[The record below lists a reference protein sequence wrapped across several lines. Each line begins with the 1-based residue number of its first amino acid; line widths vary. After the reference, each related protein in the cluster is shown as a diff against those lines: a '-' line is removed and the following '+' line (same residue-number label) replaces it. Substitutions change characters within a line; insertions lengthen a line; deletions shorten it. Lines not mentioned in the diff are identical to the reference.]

1 MVYISLGSNQGDRL
15 ANLRLAVEALKGIP
29 GTLVTGTSGIYA
41 TEPVGKTNQ
50 PEFLN
55 LAAEIETG
63 LEPGDLLAALQN
75 VEKGLG
81 RERGERWGP
90 RTIDLD
96 ILYFGQRIVGQ
107 PDLTIP
113 HPRAQQR
120 AFVLEPLAEL
130 APELVDPVTGKTVA
144 EMLERLDRSGQCVER
159 AAGLPSPLLRGEQ
172 GVCPQYNQRANIAP
186 LASPKEGT

>member
-1 MVYISLGSNQGDRL
+1 MSTVVYIGLGSNQGDRL

-29 GTLVTGTSGIYA
+29 GTQVARTSGIYA
-41 TEPVGKTNQ
+41 TEPVGKANQ

-63 LEPGDLLAALQN
+63 LEPGELLAALQN
-75 VEKGLG
+75 VEKELG

-90 RTIDLD
+90 RIIDLD

-107 PDLTIP
+107 PDLIIP

-130 APELVDPVTGKTVA
+130 APELVDPVTGKTVR
-144 EMLERLDRSGQCVER
+144 EMLAGLDRRGQRVR
-159 AAGLPSPLLRGEQ
+159 
-172 GVCPQYNQRANIAP
+172 
-186 LASPKEGT
+186 EGGNHRIRQD